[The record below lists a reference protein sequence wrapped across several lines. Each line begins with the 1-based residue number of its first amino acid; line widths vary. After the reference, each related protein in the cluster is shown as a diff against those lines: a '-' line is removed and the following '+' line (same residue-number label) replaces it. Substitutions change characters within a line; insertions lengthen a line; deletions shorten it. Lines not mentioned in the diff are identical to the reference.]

1 MGELSERIRQLEIR
15 QCAHDPQAWPDP
27 GAIPHALP
35 WNHPEP
41 LAWNGAR
48 TESITPAIERSRDC
62 RSTEN
67 EIEQLPDVSPEA
79 ATLQCANVR
88 L

>member
-15 QCAHDPQAWPDP
+15 QGAYDPHAWPDP
-27 GAIPHALP
+27 GALP
-35 WNHPEP
+35 WNNPEP
-41 LAWNGAR
+41 LAWSGAKTKR
-48 TESITPAIERSRDC
+48 TTPAIERLRDC